1 MYNDNALEQRII
13 CQNTNKT
20 EISKYLD
27 TPPNIKKRNQCHYT
41 NISFSN
47 FHNTNVF
54 DILIENKN
62 DFLKQSKIKYEAHKN
77 NFTKLSNENK
87 ILSPSLSKI
96 ANKANYKYIF
106 RHNNYINN
114 FFRTEPQNNLG
125 TVENIYNSRKR
136 KFN

>member
-41 NISFSN
+41 NIFFSN
-47 FHNTNVF
+47 YHNNNIV

-62 DFLKQSKIKYEAHKN
+62 DFLKQSKIKYEANKN

-87 ILSPSLSKI
+87 ILSP
-96 ANKANYKYIF
+96 
-106 RHNNYINN
+106 
-114 FFRTEPQNNLG
+114 
-125 TVENIYNSRKR
+125 
-136 KFN
+136 